1 MRYFKDA
8 SGCRSIID
16 ERFLEFVQYAVILVL
31 DLNLDA
37 VGVIEHPSGAFKRAG
52 TAHDM
57 GPESHALYDA
67 IEMYPTC
74 PHVPPFM

>member
-1 MRYFKDA
+1 MG
-8 SGCRSIID
+8 GCRGIIN

-37 VGVIEHPSGAFKRAG
+37 VGVIENPSGAFKRAG
-52 TAHDM
+52 ATDGM
-57 GPESHALYDA
+57 GPESHALHDA

-74 PHVPPFM
+74 LHVPPFM